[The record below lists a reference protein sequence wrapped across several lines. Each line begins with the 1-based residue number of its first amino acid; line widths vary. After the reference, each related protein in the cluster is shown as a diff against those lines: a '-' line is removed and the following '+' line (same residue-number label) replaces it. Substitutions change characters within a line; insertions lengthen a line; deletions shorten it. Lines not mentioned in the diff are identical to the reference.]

1 MCDFGWQAGPNRY
14 GLCSGGSCNHS
25 VCEDCKIW
33 NTETVASMR
42 ADHEEVQ
49 EDVEEEEEAED
60 GSDSG
65 ESSEEHSNEGY
76 SYEGEVEEKGIYGED
91 NETIDYSLY
100 EPSID
105 DDSD

>member
-1 MCDFGWQAGPNRY
+1 
-14 GLCSGGSCNHS
+14 
-25 VCEDCKIW
+25 
-33 NTETVASMR
+33 MR
-42 ADHEEVQ
+42 ADHEEAQ
-49 EDVEEEEEAED
+49 DDVEEEEEAEAED
-60 GSDSG
+60 CSDSG

-76 SYEGEVEEKGIYGED
+76 SYEGEVEEEGTYGED